1 MDPDPVIFLE
11 SGNTIRLDPDPVTFP
26 LIRLH
31 SLSSYDAAFERKILE
46 DLQQYDR
53 EKEATERTRRGRIEA
68 YHQRRAEQA
77 AEKRRKEEEEAL
89 EEERQHLESLEME
102 KKRAEEEER
111 SKVEEEE
118 RLRQEEER
126 EKRRKEEEEE
136 ERRMRE
142 EEEDWKIFEEE
153 RLGCEAVTN
162 TSEVRS
168 LLFVK
173 FNLKTCSFYLA
184 SNKLTYSRLN

>member
-11 SGNTIRLDPDPVTFP
+11 SGNTIRLDPDPVTFT

-111 SKVEEEE
+111 
-118 RLRQEEER
+118 LRQEEEK